1 MACFFNYGSL
11 LTVMT
16 GAYGG
21 SVNITCKYQDSLSEF
36 LYLCRAQSAGHCEL
50 EELLVTSLL
59 PHQSRYFLNKD
70 KHDGVF
76 TVTIT
81 DLRSEDA
88 GIYWCGE
95 LNAETKTEVRLKVT
109 RGEFQQ
115 VYYYY
120 YTFSNCILILIIWC
134 QFKLTIAWPYAKCH
148 RLPHPQQNVWPI
160 CD

>member
-1 MACFFNYGSL
+1 MACFFNYGL
-11 LTVMT
+11 FLTVMT
-16 GAYGG
+16 GAYGD
-21 SVNITCKYQDSLSEF
+21 SVNITCKYQGSHKQP
-36 LYLCRAQSAGHCEL
+36 LYLCRAKNVGHCEL
-50 EELLVTSLL
+50 EELLVTSLS
-59 PHQSRYFLNKD
+59 PHQSRYFLNDD

-95 LNAETKTEVRLKVT
+95 LAAETKTVVRLKVT

-120 YTFSNCILILIIWC
+120 YNSFNYCIILLII
-134 QFKLTIAWPYAKCH
+134 
-148 RLPHPQQNVWPI
+148 
-160 CD
+160 